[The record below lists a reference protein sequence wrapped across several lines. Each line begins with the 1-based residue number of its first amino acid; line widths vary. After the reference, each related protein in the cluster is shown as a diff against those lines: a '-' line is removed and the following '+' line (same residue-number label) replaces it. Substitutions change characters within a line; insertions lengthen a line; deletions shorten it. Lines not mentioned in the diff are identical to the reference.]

1 MYRSGMAGIL
11 IIEDDVHVRGA
22 VARALAGRGHD
33 VITEATGMAG
43 LEASIASDVDVVI
56 LDLGLPDV
64 DGAEVLKMIRA
75 VREIPIIVATA
86 RDDEREVVK
95 LLDSGADDYVIKPF
109 PRSCW
114 RQGFGQCYVGEIAQ
128 TIRSN
133 TRQEG

>member
-1 MYRSGMAGIL
+1 MAGIL

-109 PRSCW
+109 SAELLEAR
-114 RQGFGQCYVGEIAQ
+114 
-128 TIRSN
+128 IRAVLRRGDR
-133 TRQEG
+133 TDDPVQYAAGGLTVDL